1 MSGSSIESLVCI
13 IIFDHRTWKRTQD
26 YWLQEQTCEL
36 GSLSADDTGTK
47 TPLSNSLLKI
57 EVVLSTSVRSFF
69 CQISSIGISLVCSQ
83 YLWGSYLTQCDN
95 NYCLRQQFTANNFSF
110 SPIKEKEKNCKV
122 VFNVTIQL
130 ISFNNWVTAPNKW
143 QFVFWR
149 FILFI
154 LSLLTTQQCV
164 TRRKHLILSSMT
176 FLFYQFIALTTSK
189 CKQYFCTVFFSG
201 KMVY

>member
-1 MSGSSIESLVCI
+1 MEPRFNEVLRDLEIGSLYRGFAISRVRYIENLDLTSLRKNNHVRYIVGWLIGFFVVSGSSIESLVCI

-36 GSLSADDTGTK
+36 GSLSADDTGTT

-83 YLWGSYLTQCDN
+83 YLWGSYITQCDN

-110 SPIKEKEKNCKV
+110 SPIKEKEKTAKSC
-122 VFNVTIQL
+122 L
-130 ISFNNWVTAPNKW
+130 MSRYNWYP
-143 QFVFWR
+143 
-149 FILFI
+149 
-154 LSLLTTQQCV
+154 LTTE
-164 TRRKHLILSSMT
+164 
-176 FLFYQFIALTTSK
+176 
-189 CKQYFCTVFFSG
+189 
-201 KMVY
+201 